1 MFEPLNTSIAG
12 LLFAAIAVPSLSS
25 DEVLVQARET
35 TIEDGKIVLVEQF
48 QIRSDGGASNRVVAA
63 ALLRTLSQEIP
74 AAACHLHNN
83 VDVEEAIEEL
93 SYSVAKFD
101 AVLLALLNGNEDM
114 GIAGGEARRKTV
126 AELEALI
133 EAWTPIHDAAVAV
146 LDNPSDRNA
155 VDVIYASTE
164 VMLEK
169 TYHLLTEIQ
178 SEYSNPAELLQSDLM
193 LIEISARMAMM
204 TQKMAYEACRVWS
217 NEGNDALVA
226 DLTETKQIYK
236 ASMDALT
243 NGLPALGII
252 PPPTPEIA
260 DSLAAAD
267 ADWSI
272 IGGLLDRVVTGDP
285 LTNEERVDLYHRLI
299 VKVHKV
305 EEIENLYQQ
314 YSKRIF

>member
-1 MFEPLNTSIAG
+1 MF
-12 LLFAAIAVPSLSS
+12 
-25 DEVLVQARET
+25 
-35 TIEDGKIVLVEQF
+35 
-48 QIRSDGGASNRVVAA
+48 VAA

-83 VDVEEAIEEL
+83 VDVEDAVAEL

-101 AVLLALLNGNEDM
+101 AVALALLNGNEDM
-114 GIAGGEARRKTV
+114 GIIGAETRRKTV

-133 EAWTPIHDAAVAV
+133 ETWTPIHDAAVAV
-146 LDNPSDRNA
+146 LDDPSDRTA
-155 VDVIYASTE
+155 VDVIYASTD

-236 ASMDALT
+236 ASVDALT

-272 IGGLLDRVVTGDP
+272 IGGLLDRVVAGDP
-285 LTNEERVDLYHRLI
+285 LTNEERLDLYHRLV

-305 EEIENLYQQ
+305 EGIENLYQE